1 MNTSPLSLLPGF
13 SATLVTSPQ
22 QIRSRTA
29 LDHHI
34 DNFDDIGMIQGLEN
48 FDFSDCRYRYL
59 AVSCFKHMGEG
70 TYTITRI
77 MCDELL

>member
-1 MNTSPLSLLPGF
+1 M
-13 SATLVTSPQ
+13 
-22 QIRSRTA
+22 SRHVRGHTA
-29 LDHHI
+29 LDNHI
-34 DNFDDIGMIQGLEN
+34 DDFDDIGMIQGFEDL
-48 FDFSDCRYRYL
+48 DFSDCRYRYL